1 MRVWK
6 SMSATQ
12 AGRTAMRAMRVPGW
26 SIWAR

>member
-6 SMSATQ
+6 SISATQ